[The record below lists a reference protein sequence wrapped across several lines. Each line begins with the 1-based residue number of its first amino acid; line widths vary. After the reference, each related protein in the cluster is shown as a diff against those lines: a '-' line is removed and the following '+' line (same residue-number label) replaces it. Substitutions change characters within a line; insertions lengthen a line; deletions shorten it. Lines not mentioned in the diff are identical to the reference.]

1 MTTGFRYRFLPWS
14 PSAPAQIASTP
25 GPFPGARCAD
35 WQQAVAGRTS
45 AGSPGHT
52 TPEWRPWCLLR
63 SDLTST
69 LLRHNKGKIWVEAKD
84 LWTYKLT
91 YTPVSGTSLKFWK
104 NSCQCYWSNSK
115 LIFIKLSNVLKS
127 AYRGCPLPYSLFKN
141 KNNKSIWLS
150 QVELSCP

>member
-1 MTTGFRYRFLPWS
+1 MEKTSWLCWQRLAKVKKVVDKDGKVLSFCSVWPNSFTITTLSTATTMTTGFRYRFLPWS

-35 WQQAVAGRTS
+35 WQQAEAGHTS

-69 LLRHNKGKIWVEAKD
+69 LLWHNKGELWVQVKD
-84 LWTYKLT
+84 LCTYKLT
-91 YTPVSGTSLKFWK
+91 YNPVSGTSLKFWK
-104 NSCQCYWSNSK
+104 KNSCQS
-115 LIFIKLSNVLKS
+115 
-127 AYRGCPLPYSLFKN
+127 
-141 KNNKSIWLS
+141 
-150 QVELSCP
+150 